1 MNGAVMIWLIAAV
14 VLGVI
19 EGMTVALISIWM
31 AVGAVGAAVVAAF
44 GGSILMQILVFL
56 VLSALLLL
64 CTIPLSS
71 KFRKQKTVRT
81 NADRLI
87 GAEGV
92 VLSRIDAIENKGQI
106 KALGQIWSAASA
118 NQEEFEIGEK
128 VIVKAIEGVH
138 TIVAAAGKAD
148 EKVR

>member
-1 MNGAVMIWLIAAV
+1 MNGAVLVWLVAAV

-19 EGMTVALISIWM
+19 EGMTVALVSIWM
-31 AVGAVGAAVVAAF
+31 AVGAVGAAVTAAF
-44 GGSILMQILVFL
+44 GGSVLMQILVFL
-56 VLSALLLL
+56 VLSALLLI

-71 KFRKQKTVRT
+71 RLRRQKTVRT

-106 KALGQIWSAASA
+106 KALGQVWSAASA
-118 NQEEFEIGEK
+118 NQEEFEIGDR
-128 VIVKAIEGVH
+128 VVVKAIEGVH
-138 TIVAAAGKAD
+138 AIVAAVGKNGG
-148 EKVR
+148 EI

>member
-1 MNGAVMIWLIAAV
+1 MNGAVLVWLVAAV

-19 EGMTVALISIWM
+19 EGVTVALVSIWM
-31 AVGAVGAAVVAAF
+31 AVGAVGAAVTAAF
-44 GGSILMQILVFL
+44 GGSVLMQILVFL
-56 VLSALLLL
+56 ILSALLLV

-106 KALGQIWSAASA
+106 KALGQVWSAASA
-118 NQEEFEIGEK
+118 NQEEFEIGDR
-128 VIVKAIEGVH
+128 VVVKAIEGVH
-138 TIVAAAGKAD
+138 AIVTAAGRPDGAI
-148 EKVR
+148 

>member
-1 MNGAVMIWLIAAV
+1 MNGAVLVWLVAAV

-19 EGMTVALISIWM
+19 EGMTVALVSIWM
-31 AVGAVGAAVVAAF
+31 AVGAVGAAVTAAF
-44 GGSILMQILVFL
+44 GGSVLMQILVFL
-56 VLSALLLL
+56 ILSALLLV

-106 KALGQIWSAASA
+106 KALGQVWSAASA
-118 NQEEFEIGEK
+118 NQEEFEIGDRVVDK
-128 VIVKAIEGVH
+128 ALDGLHAIV
-138 TIVAAAGKAD
+138 TAAGRPDGAI
-148 EKVR
+148 